1 MTKELIKAI
10 MRRTKLRNQ
19 FLKKRTSEAKLK
31 YNKQRNLCVNL
42 LRKAKRNHYENL
54 DLKDVDDNKKFWTTV
69 KPLFCSKIKSVESIT
84 LDENGKLVRDEKE
97 VANIMMLFVNIVPNL
112 GINMISLIPQTFL
125 IIRLKM
131 LFISMRIIL
140 VPLQSKN
147 I

>member
-1 MTKELIKAI
+1 M
-10 MRRTKLRNQ
+10 RNQ

-97 VANIMMLFVNIVPNL
+97 VANIFNDVFVNIVPNL

-131 LFISMRIIL
+131 LFISMRIVL
-140 VPLQSKN
+140 VSLQSKN

>member
-1 MTKELIKAI
+1 M
-10 MRRTKLRNQ
+10 RNQ

-54 DLKDVDDNKKFWTTV
+54 DLKDVDVNKKFWTTV

-97 VANIMMLFVNIVPNL
+97 VANIFNDVFVNIVPNL

-131 LFISMRIIL
+131 LFISMRIVL
-140 VPLQSKN
+140 VSLQSKN

>member
-1 MTKELIKAI
+1 

-97 VANIMMLFVNIVPNL
+97 VANIFNDVFVNIVPNL

-131 LFISMRIIL
+131 LFISMRIVL
-140 VPLQSKN
+140 VSLQSKN

>member
-1 MTKELIKAI
+1 